1 MDALQFFHGG
11 SMSEQDKNEFVPVP
25 LPFQI
30 PEPPD
35 LSKVPL
41 SVIHSATVET
51 LISQTEDLSARL
63 KVQIRRNAVLERRA
77 LELEENL
84 KTSDKELQ
92 TIKRQQEILQE
103 KDISQIEKIHTLQTN
118 IEMQK
123 KELDL
128 LETRYAEL
136 HSLSQRHDDEA
147 KTQHAEMTSK
157 IKDLERLLPLEKE
170 NFVLQDENTF
180 LKKKIEELCSYLQK
194 KEEESKD
201 VRTLLQTKAD
211 TITKLESTVASLN
224 QQVEMNR
231 RAIEEK
237 TELENQLILKERE
250 KEHVTSHLNNEV
262 MTHRQELKNL
272 QHITKSMAAEKA
284 QMSSQLKTCEETINS
299 LSKDNAEL
307 DKQIENLQNLWY
319 KLQAEHEK
327 EKIKTNALTKLNRE
341 LSVELQRSK
350 ASSSYEDDFLK
361 KYITNG
367 KNIEV

>member
-1 MDALQFFHGG
+1 
-11 SMSEQDKNEFVPVP
+11 MSEQDTNEFVPVP

-77 LELEENL
+77 IELEETL
-84 KTSDKELQ
+84 KNTDKELQ
-92 TIKRQQEILQE
+92 TIKRQQEVLQE
-103 KDISQIEKIHTLQTN
+103 KDLSHIEKIHTLQTN
-118 IEMQK
+118 MEMQK

-128 LETRYAEL
+128 LETRYSESNNLNQRREEDAKNTHQEL
-136 HSLSQRHDDEA
+136 Q
-147 KTQHAEMTSK
+147 TK

-201 VRTLLQTKAD
+201 IRNLLQTKTD
-211 TITKLESTVASLN
+211 TISKLEQTVASL
-224 QQVEMNR
+224 QQHVEMNR
-231 RAIEEK
+231 KAIEEK
-237 TELENQLILKERE
+237 TELENQLIMKERE
-250 KEHVTSHLNNEV
+250 KEQTTSHLTNEV

-272 QHITKSMAAEKA
+272 QLITKN
-284 QMSSQLKTCEETINS
+284 MSSEKSQLSLQLKSCEETING

-327 EKIKTNALTKLNRE
+327 EKIKSNALTKLNRE

-350 ASSSYEDDFLK
+350 TSTNYEDDFLK
-361 KYITNG
+361 RYITNG

>member
-1 MDALQFFHGG
+1 MDALQFVHGG

-77 LELEENL
+77 IELEETL
-84 KTSDKELQ
+84 KTTDKDLQ
-92 TIKRQQEILQE
+92 TIRRQQEILQE
-103 KDISQIEKIHTLQTN
+103 KDSTHLEKIHTLQTN
-118 IEMQK
+118 LEMQK

-128 LETRYAEL
+128 LETRYSENHA
-136 HSLSQRHDDEA
+136 LSQRRDEEA
-147 KTQHAEMTSK
+147 KNTQQELQTK
-157 IKDLERLLPLEKE
+157 IKDLERLLPLEKD
-170 NFVLQDENTF
+170 NFALQDENSF

-194 KEEESKD
+194 KEEEFKD
-201 VRTLLQTKAD
+201 ARNLLQLKTENVSQ
-211 TITKLESTVASLN
+211 LEQAVSSLQ

-231 RAIEEK
+231 KAIEEK

-250 KEHVTSHLNNEV
+250 KEHATSTLSNEV

-272 QHITKSMAAEKA
+272 QLITKSMATEKA
-284 QMSSQLKTCEETINS
+284 QLSVQLKTCEETINS

-327 EKIKTNALTKLNRE
+327 EKIKSNALTKLNRE

-350 ASSSYEDDFLK
+350 SASNYEEDFLK

-367 KNIEV
+367 KNIEA